1 LNVPRVPTIA
11 ADSDFERLDA
21 RRGSSGTKPRLLL
34 LLLAQRANS
43 ASVWGALGRIPQPLL
58 GRLESIVVMA
68 GEDLAPVLEQQA
80 RTRDQALA
88 ERIVVQRDPRRYS
101 YGGRRKAALE
111 YARERGV
118 DVVAVAD
125 AAEDM
130 PLERL
135 TAMLDAALG
144 PGAPIVIA
152 SRPRPGRPAG
162 AGLAHNFLLGFRLH
176 DYASGFRILP
186 RVWLQRLP
194 FELNADDGRFDTE
207 LLIQARAAGARIV
220 EVPVPPFDDG
230 LPAEDRFSIARSLGA
245 AVGYR
250 LHQLHVTR
258 RGQYLV
264 EATAA
269 YLFKRSPHGSHMQ
282 VLEAIA
288 PRTRV
293 LDLGCSQ
300 GLLAGPLRA
309 RGVRV
314 VGVDTHA
321 PPVSPDLEAYYQR
334 DLEEPLVLPEGRSF
348 DYVVV
353 SDVIEHI
360 RNRAQLL
367 RSVRRNLKPDGRLL
381 ISTPNVAIWFYRL
394 SLLAG
399 RFEYGPRGVLDET
412 HVHLFTRATFRR
424 EIERAGFRIRR
435 ERVTALPFEVV
446 FESTGQSRL
455 LRLASATYHLLARLW
470 PSMFAYQI
478 LLEAE
483 VTTVHDA

>member
-1 LNVPRVPTIA
+1 MN
-11 ADSDFERLDA
+11 F
-21 RRGSSGTKPRLLL
+21 SGTKPRLLL
-34 LLLAQRANS
+34 VLLAQRADS
-43 ASVWGALGRIPQPLL
+43 ASVWGALERIPQPLL
-58 GRLESIVVMA
+58 GRMESIVVMA
-68 GEDLAPVLEQQA
+68 GEDLAPVLEEQSRA
-80 RTRDQALA
+80 RDKALA
-88 ERIVVQRDPRRYS
+88 ERIVVERDPRRYG

-111 YARERGV
+111 YARGRAV

-125 AAEDM
+125 ASVDL

-135 TAMLDAALG
+135 AELFGAALE
-144 PGAPIVIA
+144 PEAPIVIA
-152 SRPRPGRPAG
+152 SRSRPGRPAG
-162 AGLAHNFLLGFRLH
+162 AGFAHNFLLGFRLH
-176 DYASGFRILP
+176 DYASGFRLLP

-194 FELNADDGRFDTE
+194 FELNADDRRFDTE
-207 LLIQARAAGARIV
+207 ILIQARAAGARIV
-220 EVPVPPFDDG
+220 EVPVPPFGDG
-230 LPAEDRFSIARSLGA
+230 LPAEDRFSIARSIGA
-245 AVGYR
+245 AVDYR

-264 EATAA
+264 EAAA
-269 YLFKRSPHGSHMQ
+269 PYLFKRSPHGSHMQ
-282 VLEAIA
+282 VLDAIA
-288 PRTRV
+288 AHTRV

-309 RGVRV
+309 RDVRV
-314 VGVDTHA
+314 VGVDAHDPA
-321 PPVSPDLEAYYQR
+321 PVSPDLEAYYQR

-424 EIERAGFRIRR
+424 EIERAGFRVLR

-446 FESTGQSRL
+446 FESTGQSRVVAAL
-455 LRLASATYHLLARLW
+455 SFLYHLLARAW
-470 PSMFAYQI
+470 PKLFAYQFLI
-478 LLEAE
+478 EAE
-483 VTTVHDA
+483 VTTLLDRPSATPR